1 MSAEGGTKAIVAA
14 LAANLGIATA
24 KFVAFGFTGSSS
36 MLAEGIHSV
45 ADSGNQ
51 GLLLV
56 GRKRSERSRTPKH
69 PFGYGRERYFY
80 AFVVAVVLFTVGA
93 VFSLYEGYHKIH
105 EAIEHPGAKMDS
117 PAWAFG
123 VLIVAIILESF
134 SFRTAIKE
142 SNLVRG
148 ENSWWQFIR
157 RSKAPE
163 LPVVLL
169 EDLGALVGLILAL
182 LGVTMAVVT
191 GDLVWDG
198 VGTVCI
204 GVLLAAIAI
213 ILAIETKSLLIG
225 EGADPEQEERIIAA
239 LESVEEVDH
248 VIHIRTEYVGPEEML
263 IAAKIAVF
271 HDDTAAEVARG
282 IDAAEAK
289 IRAQFPEAKLIY
301 LEPAL
306 VDSGARGVEAETP
319 ASS

>member
-14 LAANLGIATA
+14 LAANLGIAVA
-24 KFVAFGFTGSSS
+24 KGVAFVFTGSSS
-36 MLAEGIHSV
+36 MLAESIHSV

-51 GLLLV
+51 GLLLL
-56 GRKRSERSRTPKH
+56 GRKRSERERSPRH
-69 PFGYGRERYFY
+69 PFGYGRERFFY
-80 AFVVAVVLFTVGA
+80 AFVVAVVLFTVGSA
-93 VFSLYEGYHKIH
+93 FSLYEGVHKVLDPH
-105 EAIEHPGAKMDS
+105 EVESPG
-117 PAWAFG
+117 WAFG
-123 VLIVAIILESF
+123 VLVIAIVLEGF

-142 SNLVRG
+142 SNQLRAGRSWVQFVR
-148 ENSWWQFIR
+148 R
-157 RSKAPE
+157 AKAPE

-169 EDLGALVGLILAL
+169 EDLGALVGLVLAL

-191 GDLVWDG
+191 GDGVWDG

-204 GVLLAAIAI
+204 GALLGIIAV

-225 EGADPEQEERIIAA
+225 EGADAEQETRIIEA
-239 LESVEEVDH
+239 LESVDQVDR

-282 IDAAEAK
+282 IDAAEAR
-289 IRAQFPEAKLIY
+289 IRAEFPEARLIY

-306 VDSGARGVEAETP
+306 DEADHRPAVPAEDSEGATP
-319 ASS
+319 A